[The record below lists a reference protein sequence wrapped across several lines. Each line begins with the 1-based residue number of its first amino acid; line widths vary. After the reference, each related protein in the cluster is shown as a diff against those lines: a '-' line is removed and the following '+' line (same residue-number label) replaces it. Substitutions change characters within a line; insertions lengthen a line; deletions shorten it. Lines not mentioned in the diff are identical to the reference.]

1 MNSYEKEI
9 EGLRREINQLNV
21 EIVEKLAERV
31 EVALRIGEVKR
42 RHGRPIVD
50 MSRESKV
57 YQHVQELAQGKG
69 IDSEG
74 VVRVFR
80 EIIRLCTE
88 AELEEEG

>member
-1 MNSYEKEI
+1 M
-9 EGLRREINQLNV
+9 
-21 EIVEKLAERV
+21 
-31 EVALRIGEVKR
+31 GEVKR

-57 YQHVQELAQGKG
+57 YQHVQELARGKG

-80 EIIRLCTE
+80 EVIRLCTE
-88 AELEEEG
+88 AELEGEG

>member
-1 MNSYEKEI
+1 MNFYEEEI
-9 EGLRREINQLNV
+9 EGLRREINRLNA

-88 AELEEEG
+88 AELEGEG